1 VPLNRISAIV
11 VLGESQFFSIYS
23 SSGGLA
29 TGAVL
34 RSVVFDIK
42 CRAELLFINNR
53 GIQLQA
59 KESE

>member
-1 VPLNRISAIV
+1 LCLL
-11 VLGESQFFSIYS
+11 VLGENQFFSIYS

-34 RSVVFDIK
+34 RSVVLDIK

>member
-1 VPLNRISAIV
+1 LCLL
-11 VLGESQFFSIYS
+11 VLGENQFFSIYS